1 MTVGTVPTGQSSPLP
16 TSPRWREGSYT
27 LPQRGR
33 AGEGEEEKAG
43 TVIIGMGNRL
53 LSDDGVGYAVAV
65 AVAERLKGR
74 LNLTVTELQVG
85 GIRLMEAM
93 AGFRRA
99 VVVDAMLSGA
109 PAGTLLRFDPK
120 EFVTTKN
127 TFSSHDTDFAT
138 AYDLGRMAGV
148 PLPEQVSFW
157 GIEAREFDLFGERF
171 TDEVAAAV
179 PEAVNRIVAEITGWE
194 GTA

>member
-1 MTVGTVPTGQSSPLP
+1 MRAE
-16 TSPRWREGSYT
+16 TS
-27 LPQRGR
+27 
-33 AGEGEEEKAG
+33 G

-53 LSDDGVGYAVAV
+53 LSDDGVGYAVAA

-74 LNLTVTELQVG
+74 MDLTVTELQTG

-99 VVVDAMLSGA
+99 VVVDAMLSGS
-109 PAGTLLRFDPK
+109 PPGTVQRFDPK

-138 AYDLGRMAGV
+138 AYDLGVLAGV
-148 PLPEQVSFW
+148 LLPEQVSFW
-157 GIEAREFDLFGERF
+157 GIEAREFDIFGERF
-171 TDEVAAAV
+171 TAEVAAAL
-179 PEAVNRIVAEITGWE
+179 PAAVERIIAEITGWE
-194 GTA
+194 GSA

>member
-1 MTVGTVPTGQSSPLP
+1 MSATPL
-16 TSPRWREGSYT
+16 G
-27 LPQRGR
+27 
-33 AGEGEEEKAG
+33 G
-43 TVIIGMGNRL
+43 TVIIGMGNPL
-53 LSDDGVGYAVAV
+53 LSDDGVGIAVAV
-65 AVAERLKGR
+65 AVAEQLQQQID
-74 LNLTVTELQVG
+74 LSVTELHTG

-93 AGFRRA
+93 AGFKRA

-109 PAGTLLRFDPK
+109 PPGTVQRFDPR

-148 PLPEQVSFW
+148 SLPEQVSFW

-171 TDEVAAAV
+171 SDEVAAAL
-179 PEAVNRIVAEITGWE
+179 PGAIRRIVAEIAAWE
-194 GTA
+194 AAV

>member
-1 MTVGTVPTGQSSPLP
+1 MREE
-16 TSPRWREGSYT
+16 TS
-27 LPQRGR
+27 
-33 AGEGEEEKAG
+33 G
-43 TVIIGMGNRL
+43 TVIIGMGSRL
-53 LSDDGVGYAVAV
+53 LSDDGVGYAVAA

-74 LNLTVTELQVG
+74 MNLTVTELQTG

-109 PAGTLLRFDPK
+109 PPGTLQRFDPK
-120 EFVTTKN
+120 EFVNTKN

-148 PLPEQVSFW
+148 LLPEQVSFW

-171 TDEVAAAV
+171 TAEVAAAV
-179 PEAVNRIVAEITGWE
+179 PEAVNRIIAEIAGWE
-194 GTA
+194 ESA